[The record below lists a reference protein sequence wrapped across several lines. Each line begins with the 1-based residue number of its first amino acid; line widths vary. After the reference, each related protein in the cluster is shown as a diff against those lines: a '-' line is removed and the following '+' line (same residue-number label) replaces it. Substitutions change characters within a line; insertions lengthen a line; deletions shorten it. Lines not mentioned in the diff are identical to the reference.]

1 MTAFKRWGIFLTTNL
16 LVLFALSALMLFLG
30 IKTEEWTSLLALCAV
45 FGFAGSIISLLLS
58 KTMAKAGYKIQLIN
72 RDNASG
78 KALFLYDSIEKMAAH
93 KGIRTPEVGIYN
105 SNDANAFA
113 TGASKNKSLIAFSS
127 GILNSLNE
135 EEISAVA
142 AHEMTHITE
151 GDMVTTTLL
160 MGMIN
165 TFVMFAARIIAG
177 VLSGMGRSNRDGD
190 TVGGGMLGGMGYFL
204 VVMLIQNVLMIFA
217 NIALAAHSRHR
228 EYAADYGAAVITNP
242 SYMITALEKISQNYV
257 PDKQNDAYSI
267 AKINS
272 KKYLSLF
279 ATHPPVAKRIE
290 RLQKMMV

>member
-1 MTAFKRWGIFLTTNL
+1 
-16 LVLFALSALMLFLG
+16 
-30 IKTEEWTSLLALCAV
+30 
-45 FGFAGSIISLLLS
+45 
-58 KTMAKAGYKIQLIN
+58 
-72 RDNASG
+72 
-78 KALFLYDSIEKMAAH
+78 
-93 KGIRTPEVGIYN
+93 
-105 SNDANAFA
+105 
-113 TGASKNKSLIAFSS
+113 
-127 GILNSLNE
+127 
-135 EEISAVA
+135 
-142 AHEMTHITE
+142 
-151 GDMVTTTLL
+151 
-160 MGMIN
+160 
-165 TFVMFAARIIAG
+165 
-177 VLSGMGRSNRDGD
+177 
-190 TVGGGMLGGMGYFL
+190 MLGGMGYFL